1 METSALLRPRQ
12 VESKEF
18 GDPRR
23 AREKAK
29 AKVRKDQAQRG
40 AMGARTGKAHTV
52 VGTAATRINSR
63 TRPRNSPS
71 RV

>member
-52 VGTAATRINSR
+52 VDTATRIDGFSR
-63 TRPRNSPS
+63 PPNSPS